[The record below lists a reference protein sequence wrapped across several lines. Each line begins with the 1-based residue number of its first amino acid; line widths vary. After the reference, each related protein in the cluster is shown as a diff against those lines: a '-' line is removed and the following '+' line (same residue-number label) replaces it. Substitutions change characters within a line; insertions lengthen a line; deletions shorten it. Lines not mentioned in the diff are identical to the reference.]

1 MNPIIRFLLTGL
13 ILFTAGGA
21 LSAQEPP
28 LERKVS
34 IELDGA
40 TLDEAL
46 NTIMN
51 KTGVLFLYK
60 SKELNLTGPYTF
72 SMTDVP
78 VSKVLDRIIAGKDV
92 TYSTSGGQI
101 ILKKKDKGTEA
112 APPKDKATHG
122 TVVDKTGIG
131 VIGATVMVKGSST
144 GTSTDLD
151 GNFSLEAPE
160 GSLIDIMIIGYRT
173 ATVKAQPG
181 AHLSI
186 ILEEDVT
193 LLEEVVV
200 VGYGTQKKINMTGSV
215 ESVGGEKMENMPMP
229 SLSRGLQGLIP
240 NLNIDMADG
249 KPIRSSEYNVRGTTS
264 IGEGG
269 GSTLILIDGAPG
281 DPDMLNP
288 NDIESVTVLKD
299 AASAAIYGARGPFG
313 VVLITTKNPA
323 EGKTSVSYSGN
334 VSFYRQTQTNDYIW
348 DGYTYL
354 TQFVEAYNAYND
366 YAMNPTGVNNAF
378 PFTQGLETYMAE
390 LKKRHDD
397 PTLSKV
403 ETDPATGKY
412 IYYGST
418 DWYKELYKDVNMGT
432 EHSINISGSAK
443 NVGYYISGRYYGQDG
458 IFRYNS
464 DDYKMFNVR
473 GKGYV
478 QVAPWLKI
486 SNNFDFSNRT
496 YNYPL
501 TSIYEKGIW
510 RNIADQGFPMAMMFN
525 PDGTLT
531 RHAAY
536 TVGDFY
542 TGNNKSTTKQFSLR
556 NTTNLTATFFEN
568 KLRLNADFTYSF
580 KRDQDKRVLYPV
592 TFSDVPGELLSEGTN
607 KLSLKNNETSYIG
620 TNIYGEY
627 EQTFNEDHYFKAMAG
642 FNYEYNRL
650 TAHYAERNGLL
661 KPEIADFNLTNGSN
675 AVITGG
681 GQTWAIMGVFTRLN
695 YIYKERYLVEINARY
710 DGSSVFPK
718 NSRFGMFP
726 SISAGWRV
734 SKESFWRV
742 DPKAISEFKVRAS
755 YGELGNGQVP
765 PYSYTQTIGTA
776 TASRIINGTLPLYA
790 VQPSLIPETLTWER
804 SKTVN
809 VGMDMAFLN
818 NRLTANIDVYQRNT
832 EDMYTVGVIVPSVL
846 GTSSPKGNYA
856 DLRTRGFEFSIEWK
870 DRIEMVKPLDYS
882 LRFVLSDSQAEITRY
897 NNPNGLIENVYY
909 VGAQVGEIWGYTIE
923 GLFQS
928 EEEIAAHADQSYMK
942 TSQGQ
947 KTWLPGDMKYKDLD
961 KSGKI
966 NDGKK
971 TIADPGDMSVI
982 GNTTP
987 RWRYGIN
994 LSANWNGF
1002 FATAMFQG
1010 VGKRDWYPSVECNA
1024 FWGMYNRPYNML
1036 PTHVYENQ
1044 WSEDNPDGY
1053 FPRLRGYL
1061 ATSTNGVLRMPNT
1074 RYLQNAAYIRLKNLS
1089 FGYEF
1094 PSAWLEKAKI
1104 SKLSVY
1110 FSGQNL
1116 WTWSPIHRITKN
1128 IDPEVI
1134 SGSDAEVASGKGD
1147 SNAYP
1152 MLKNFTLGVTIGF

>member
-1 MNPIIRFLLTGL
+1 MNFILRFMLIGLLL
-13 ILFTAGGA
+13 IGSAGT

-28 LERKVS
+28 LERRMS
-34 IELDGA
+34 IRLTNA

-46 NTIMN
+46 NAIM
-51 KTGVLFLYK
+51 KETGALFLYK
-60 SKELNLTGPYTF
+60 SSEINIDSPITLSQENITVASILDAIIGNLP
-72 SMTDVP
+72 
-78 VSKVLDRIIAGKDV
+78 V
-92 TYSTSGGQI
+92 TYSSNGSQI
-101 ILKKKDKGTEA
+101 ILKTKDAPVKTA
-112 APPKDKATHG
+112 AASAKFLTG
-122 TVVDKTGIG
+122 TVKDASGYG
-131 VIGATVMVKGSST
+131 AIGATVMVKGTSV

-151 GNFSLEAPE
+151 GNFSIKYDSECL
-160 GSLIDIMIIGYRT
+160 LDIMLIGYRT
-173 ATVKAQPG
+173 ATVKIHPG
-181 AHLSI
+181 VHLNVT
-186 ILEEDVT
+186 LEEDVT
-193 LLEEVVV
+193 FLDEVIV

-215 ESVGGEKMENMPMP
+215 EAVGGEKMQNMPMP

-323 EGKTSVSYSGN
+323 DGKTSISYSGN
-334 VSFYRQTQTNDYIW
+334 VSFYQQTQTNDYIW
-348 DGYTYL
+348 DGYTYM
-354 TQFVEAYNAYND
+354 TQFVEAYRCYND
-366 YAMNPTGVNNAF
+366 YAMSPTGVNNAF

-390 LKKRHDD
+390 LKRRHDD
-397 PTLSKV
+397 PSLPKIDI
-403 ETDPATGKY
+403 DPKTGKY
-412 IYYGST
+412 LYYGST
-418 DWYKELYKDVNMGT
+418 NWYEELYKDFAMGT
-432 EHSINISGSAK
+432 EHSVNISGSSK
-443 NVGYYISGRYYGQDG
+443 NLGYYISGRYYGQDG

-464 DDYKMFNVR
+464 DDFDTFNVR
-473 GKGYV
+473 AKGHV
-478 QVAPWLKI
+478 QVFPWLKV
-486 SNNFDFSNRT
+486 SNNFDFSNRK

-510 RNIADQGFPMAMMFN
+510 RNIADQGFPMATMFN
-525 PDGTLT
+525 PDGTMT

-542 TGNNKSTTKQFSLR
+542 TGNNKSITKQFSLR
-556 NTTNLTATFFEN
+556 NTTNLFASFFEN
-568 KLRLNADFTYSF
+568 KLRMNVDFTYSF
-580 KRDQDKRVLYPV
+580 KRDQDKRILYPM
-592 TFSDVPGELLSEGTN
+592 TFSDEPGVMLTEGVN
-607 KLSLKNNETSYIG
+607 KLSLKNYETNYVG
-620 TNIYGEY
+620 TNVYGEY
-627 EQTFNEDHYFKAMAG
+627 ENTFGSDHYFKAMVG
-642 FNYEYNRL
+642 YNYEFNQMI
-650 TAHYAERNGLL
+650 AHYAERNGIL
-661 KPEIADFNLTNGSN
+661 KPDNADFNLTNGDN

-681 GQTWAIMGVFTRLN
+681 GKTWAIMGVFSRIN
-695 YIYKERYLVEINARY
+695 YIYKDRYLVELNTRY

-718 NSRFGMFP
+718 SSRFGLFP

-734 SKESFWRV
+734 SKEAFWNV
-742 DPKAISEFKVRAS
+742 DPKVMNELKVRAS

-765 PYSYTQTIGTA
+765 PYAYAQTISTGTS
-776 TASRIINGTLPLYA
+776 SRIINGTLPLYA
-790 VQPSLIPETLTWER
+790 IQPSLIPESLTWER

-809 VGMDMAFLN
+809 IGLDMAFLN
-818 NRLTANIDVYQRNT
+818 NKLNANIDIYQRNT
-832 EDMYTVGVIVPSVL
+832 EDMYTVGHIVPSVL

-870 DRIEMVKPLDYS
+870 DRIEMAKPLDYS
-882 LRFVLSDSQAEITRY
+882 VRFVLSDSQAEVTRY
-897 NNPNGLIENVYY
+897 NNPNGLIANTYY
-909 VGAQVGEIWGYTIE
+909 KGAKVGEIWGYTIE

-928 EEEIAAHADQSYMK
+928 EEEIANHADQSYMK
-942 TSQGQ
+942 TSQSQ
-947 KTWLPGDMKYKDLD
+947 KVWLVGDMKYKDLNKD
-961 KSGKI
+961 GKI
-966 NDGKK
+966 DDGKK
-971 TIADPGDMSVI
+971 TITQSGDMTVI

-994 LSANWNGF
+994 LNANWNGF
-1002 FATAMFQG
+1002 FFTAMIQG

-1044 WSEDNPDGY
+1044 WTEDNPDGY

-1061 ATSTNGVLRMPNT
+1061 ATSSNGVLRMPNT
-1074 RYLQNAAYIRLKNLS
+1074 RYLQNAAYVRLKNLS
-1089 FGYEF
+1089 LGYEF
-1094 PSAWLEKAKI
+1094 PSAWLDQAKI

-1116 WTWSPIHRITKN
+1116 YTWSPIHRITRN

-1134 SGSDAEVASGKGD
+1134 SGSDAEVATGKGD

-1152 MLKNFTLGVTIGF
+1152 MLKNFTLGLTIGF

>member
-1 MNPIIRFLLTGL
+1 MLTFFLL
-13 ILFTAGGA
+13 IISAGVI
-21 LSAQEPP
+21 SAQEPP
-28 LERKVS
+28 LERR
-34 IELDGA
+34 LDIDLKNA
-40 TLDEAL
+40 SLDETL
-46 NTIMN
+46 NMVMK

-60 SKELNLTGPYTF
+60 NSEINLEGPFTI
-72 SMTDVP
+72 SRKGITVAALLEEITEG
-78 VSKVLDRIIAGKDV
+78 VNV
-92 TYSTSGGQI
+92 TYSASGNQI
-101 ILKKKDKGTEA
+101 ILKKKETPT
-112 APPKDKATHG
+112 APPSDKFTHG
-122 TVVDKTGIG
+122 TVTDASGLGI
-131 VIGATVMVKGSST
+131 IGATVIIKGT
-144 GTSTDLD
+144 TKATSTDLD
-151 GNFSLEAPE
+151 GKFSIEADA
-160 GSLIDIMIIGYRT
+160 GSLIDVCIIGYRT
-173 ATVKAQPG
+173 ATIKAEPG
-181 AHLSI
+181 SYQKI
-186 ILEEDVT
+186 VLEDDVT

-215 ESVGGEKMENMPMP
+215 EAVSGDKMENMPMP

-313 VVLITTKNPA
+313 VVLITTKNPS
-323 EGKTSVSYSGN
+323 EGKTSISYSGN
-334 VSFYRQTQTNDYIW
+334 VSFYQQTQSNDYIW
-348 DGYTYL
+348 DGYTYF
-354 TQFVEAYNAYND
+354 TQFKEAYYAYND
-366 YAMNPTGVNNAF
+366 YATNPTGVNNAF
-378 PFTQGLETYMAE
+378 PFTQGLERYAAE

-397 PTLSKV
+397 PSLSKV
-403 ETDPATGKY
+403 DIDPTTGKY
-412 IYYGST
+412 LYYGST
-418 DWYKELYKDVNMGT
+418 NWYDELYKKFNMGT
-432 EHSINISGSAK
+432 EHSLNISGSTK
-443 NVGYYISGRYYGQDG
+443 KVGYYISGRFYGQDG
-458 IFRYNS
+458 IFKYNS
-464 DDYKMFNVR
+464 DDFKTFNVR
-473 GKGYV
+473 GKGHV
-478 QVAPWLKI
+478 QVFPWLKVA
-486 SNNFDFSNRT
+486 NNFDFSNRT

-510 RNIADQGFPMAMMFN
+510 RNIADQGFPMAVMFN

-536 TVGDFY
+536 TIGDFY
-542 TGNNKSTTKQFSLR
+542 TGNNKSVTKQFALR
-556 NTTNLTATFFEN
+556 NTTNLTATFLQN
-568 KLRLNADFTYSF
+568 KLRFNVDFTYSF
-580 KRDQDKRVLYPV
+580 KRDQDKRILYPV
-592 TFSDVPGELLSEGTN
+592 SFSDEPGVILTEGTN

-620 TNIYGEY
+620 TNVYGEY
-627 EQTFNEDHYFKAMAG
+627 ENTFAQDHYFKAMLG
-642 FNYEYNRL
+642 FNYEYNTL
-650 TAHYAERNGLL
+650 AAHYAERNGIL
-661 KPEIADFNLTNGSN
+661 KPNNADFNLTNGDN
-675 AVITGG
+675 AIITGG
-681 GQTWAIMGVFTRLN
+681 GKTWAIMGIFTRLN
-695 YIYKERYLVEINARY
+695 YIYKERYLLEINARY

-726 SISAGWRV
+726 SISAGWRI
-734 SKESFWRV
+734 SKENWWNVS
-742 DPKAISEFKVRAS
+742 PTAMSEFKFRAS

-765 PYSYTQTIGTA
+765 PYAYTQTIGTA
-776 TASRIINGTLPLYA
+776 TSSRIINGTLPLYA
-790 VQPSLIPETLTWER
+790 QQPSLIPETLTWER

-809 VGMDMAFLN
+809 IGLDMAFLN
-818 NRLTANIDVYQRNT
+818 NRLTTNIDLYQRNT

-882 LRFVLSDSQAEITRY
+882 VRFVLSDSQAEVTRY
-897 NNPNGLIENVYY
+897 NNPKGLIANTYY
-909 VGAQVGEIWGYTIE
+909 AGAKVGEIWGYTVE

-928 EEEIAAHADQSYMK
+928 EAEIANHADQSYMK

-947 KTWLPGDMKYKDLD
+947 KIWLPGDMKYKDLD
-961 KSGKI
+961 GNNKI

-971 TIADPGDMSVI
+971 TIDDPGDMSVI

-994 LSANWNGF
+994 LSGNWNGF
-1002 FATAMFQG
+1002 FFSAMIQG

-1044 WSEDNPDGY
+1044 WSETNPDGY

-1074 RYLQNAAYIRLKNLS
+1074 RYLQNAAYVRLKNLS

-1116 WTWSPIHRITKN
+1116 WTWSPIHKITKN

-1134 SGSDAEVASGKGD
+1134 SGSDAEIASDKGD